1 MTLERAGTTFS
12 RWARCHLDTCS
23 DPGSM
28 GPTSPTSS
36 KNAPPQ
42 SNLASGLGGEAPV
55 ALFGAKPQH
64 PSAAAALEPKKKAND
79 KPPRPTRDLTETI
92 GVSIRDRAE
101 TTEGVCIFSLSS
113 FLFPSL
119 PVACPSAHGLF
130 RPRYTP
136 STPCVP
142 HLVAR
147 RPRTFILHHIDVGK
161 QARSGKDGR
170 HRRFSGTPSHVPGA
184 ARLSLSCRIS
194 QNEDAHLAKRPGVPF
209 R

>member
-1 MTLERAGTTFS
+1 
-12 RWARCHLDTCS
+12 
-23 DPGSM
+23 M

-113 FLFPSL
+113 SLFPSL

-130 RPRYTP
+130 RPWYTP

-194 QNEDAHLAKRPGVPF
+194 QTRMRILQRDQGYLFGERLDPLGQAGWDIIRLPL
-209 R
+209 

>member
-1 MTLERAGTTFS
+1 
-12 RWARCHLDTCS
+12 
-23 DPGSM
+23 M

-64 PSAAAALEPKKKAND
+64 PSATAALEPKKKAND
-79 KPPRPTRDLTETI
+79 KPPRPTRDLTETT
-92 GVSIRDRAE
+92 GDSIRDRAE
-101 TTEGVCIFSLSS
+101 TTEGVSIFSLAS

-136 STPCVP
+136 STPCVRTWSP
-142 HLVAR
+142 DIQEPSSCITSTSGSKQGLVRMDETDAFR
-147 RPRTFILHHIDVGK
+147 
-161 QARSGKDGR
+161 
-170 HRRFSGTPSHVPGA
+170 GTPSHVPGA